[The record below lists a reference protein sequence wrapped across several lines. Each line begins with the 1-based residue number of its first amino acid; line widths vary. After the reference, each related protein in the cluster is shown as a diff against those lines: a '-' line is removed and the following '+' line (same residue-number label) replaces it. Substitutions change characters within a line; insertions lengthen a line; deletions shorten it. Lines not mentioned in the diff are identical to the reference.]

1 MLRKMSSGR
10 LGGGSSRR
18 SKTDVVSEDAD
29 TAAMEILHKASGFS
43 KRIEL
48 ELVRSPAGFG
58 VGLSDL
64 RIQEAKSPGGRRT
77 GSSSGQDAALDY
89 NRVTAL
95 ADGGTAARAGVQLFD
110 RIVAVD
116 GESTAAIPAAPLI
129 AGKQT
134 IQLSIDRPDL
144 TEEELAELTEM
155 LQRKGSS
162 HEERPADAHEM
173 KQPSARRMSGTI

>member
-1 MLRKMSSGR
+1 MLRKLSSG

-77 GSSSGQDAALDY
+77 GSSSGDAALDY